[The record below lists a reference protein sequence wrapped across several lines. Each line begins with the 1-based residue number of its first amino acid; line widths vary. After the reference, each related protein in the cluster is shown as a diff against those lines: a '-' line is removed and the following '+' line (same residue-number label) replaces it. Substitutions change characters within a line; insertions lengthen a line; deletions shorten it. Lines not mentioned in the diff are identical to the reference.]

1 MGSLTLRALFSTA
14 RNIIT
19 RRPRLGGAFVQHVRS
34 GVEVKVDPI
43 IALTVT
49 ALARRADDLDG
60 LVTVPIDKNVHR
72 ATSDPLQL
80 VRAEF
85 DRRCLLYVRR

>member
-1 MGSLTLRALFSTA
+1 M
-14 RNIIT
+14 
-19 RRPRLGGAFVQHVRS
+19 
-34 GVEVKVDPI
+34 DPI

-49 ALARRADDLDG
+49 AIARRADDLDG
-60 LVTVPIDKNVHR
+60 LVTVPIDENVHR